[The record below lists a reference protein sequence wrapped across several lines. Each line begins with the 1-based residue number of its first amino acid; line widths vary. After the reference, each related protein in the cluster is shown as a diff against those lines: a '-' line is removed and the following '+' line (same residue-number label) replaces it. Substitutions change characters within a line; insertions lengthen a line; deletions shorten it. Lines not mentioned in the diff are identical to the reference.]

1 MNKIFFFII
10 FVLCSLFTFSQNIEG
25 KWLFESI
32 RFENDTTG
40 QDLKP
45 IADGD
50 FMLINEDGTFEYAL
64 SAVPLKAN
72 GNWTLNKSALSFNY
86 TEPKGTIR
94 NYSTTLTKTHLIL
107 SENGVNYSFQRE
119 VVAPISAPILQMVP
133 LPVQDNDLAPSPKY
147 SMIFPVPPF
156 TVRIPANFKMTSF
169 EEAHPS
175 SFSVR

>member
-1 MNKIFFFII
+1 MKKICLFII

-25 KWLFESI
+25 KWLFDYIHS
-32 RFENDTTG
+32 DLKVDSTG

-72 GNWTLNKSALSFNY
+72 GNWTLNKFALSFNY
-86 TEPKGTIR
+86 TEPKDTIR

-107 SENGVNYSFQRE
+107 SENGVNFSFQRE
-119 VVAPISAPILQMVP
+119 VVVPIATSGFSISSLFRGILGIISLLLIAFLFSRNRKGIDWALVSKGLGIQI
-133 LPVQDNDLAPSPKY
+133 LFAQY
-147 SMIFPVPPF
+147 S
-156 TVRIPANFKMTSF
+156 S
-169 EEAHPS
+169 
-175 SFSVR
+175 